1 MTILLIVVA
10 LVVVTAVA
18 VFAVGDSGR
27 LRADEPDREPADLPD
42 DRGLAAA
49 DIDRVRFALGVR
61 GYRMD
66 QVDVVLDQFAA
77 ELTRRDAYEGAL
89 VEQVRELGGEPVQAP
104 AVEPERRAEAEMT
117 GEASQVDDELTD
129 ADLADETSPVA
140 AKAVAPDAREHD

>member
-1 MTILLIVVA
+1 VTILLIVVA
-10 LVVVTAVA
+10 LVVVTGVA

-42 DRGLAAA
+42 DRDLGAA

-66 QVDVVLDQFAA
+66 QVDEVLDRFAA

-89 VEQVRELGGEPVQAP
+89 VEQVRELGGEPVAAP
-104 AVEPERRAEAEMT
+104 AVVPSIAAVP
-117 GEASQVDDELTD
+117 ADD
-129 ADLADETSPVA
+129 AETSPVA
-140 AKAVAPDAREHD
+140 VEPVSPDAGEHG

>member
-1 MTILLIVVA
+1 MTILLIGVA
-10 LVVVTAVA
+10 LVVVTGVA

-49 DIDRVRFALGVR
+49 DVDRVRFALGVR

-66 QVDVVLDQFAA
+66 QVDEVLDRFAA

-89 VEQVRELGGEPVQAP
+89 VEQVRELGSEPVAAP
-104 AVEPERRAEAEMT
+104 AVVPPSAA
-117 GEASQVDDELTD
+117 VPDDDE
-129 ADLADETSPVA
+129 EVSPVA
-140 AKAVAPDAREHD
+140 VEPVSPDAGEHG